1 MVFTVQY
8 CNVMKLLPILGS
20 KLTLRDLLS
29 FLRSCS
35 LFLWS
40 SCASFSCTAPK
51 TKHAVLLITDEW
63 SRLVSYFS
71 ILLASKQQNWVVVL
85 MHKFVCS
92 DLSTR
97 WTDVNLYLYHISL
110 RKPLIFYAMTPL
122 VFPWND
128 VWETSAEIPYWW
140 STQWRVI
147 SMEFLHLFLRCQ
159 FTGKPKWHRKGSAVF
174 LRLVSYF

>member
-1 MVFTVQY
+1 MVYTVQY

-51 TKHAVLLITDEW
+51 SKHAVLLITVEW
-63 SRLVSYFS
+63 SRLLSYFK
-71 ILLASKQQNWVVVL
+71 ILLVSKQQNWVVVL

-97 WTDVNLYLYHISL
+97 WTDMYLYLYHISL
-110 RKPLIFYAMTPL
+110 SKRLIFH
-122 VFPWND
+122 ND
-128 VWETSAEIPYWW
+128 TTVSVKWCLRNKHRDSILMKYPVMRHQYGISA
-140 STQWRVI
+140 
-147 SMEFLHLFLRCQ
+147 
-159 FTGKPKWHRKGSAVF
+159 
-174 LRLVSYF
+174 LVSQMSIHRETKVASWNVSCFSG